1 MVDNVAFTINLFGA
15 QKDIYWYGI
24 IIACGMLM
32 GIWVATYN
40 ARRRGYK
47 SEMVLDIA
55 LIAVIMAVIGARV
68 HYVLFSWEYYKG
80 GPFIDVFKIWNGG
93 LAIYGGLIGG
103 LLGVFVYSIFAKK
116 RFLSLADVLIPSLI
130 LGQAIGRW
138 GNFVNQEAYGWLIKN
153 PAWTFFPAAV
163 FIRTEGN
170 FHMATFFY
178 ESMWDFAVFAF
189 LMNYMRKNRR
199 EGNVLFFYLV
209 LYGFGRMIIEGFR
222 MDSQILFN
230 TGLRVNQLI
239 SALFV
244 IFGALMLLIR
254 KNARIVEAYR
264 VPLFPKSEKQQKRM
278 EEKAEQRAHE
288 EDLSNLSDDLKLMDD
303 DARMKR
309 RQPNPKSTEQ
319 EQEIETE
326 PEQDKPEQ

>member
-1 MVDNVAFTINLFGA
+1 
-15 QKDIYWYGI
+15 
-24 IIACGMLM
+24 
-32 GIWVATYN
+32 
-40 ARRRGYK
+40 
-47 SEMVLDIA
+47 
-55 LIAVIMAVIGARV
+55 
-68 HYVLFSWEYYKG
+68 
-80 GPFIDVFKIWNGG
+80 
-93 LAIYGGLIGG
+93 
-103 LLGVFVYSIFAKK
+103 
-116 RFLSLADVLIPSLI
+116 
-130 LGQAIGRW
+130 
-138 GNFVNQEAYGWLIKN
+138 
-153 PAWTFFPAAV
+153 
-163 FIRTEGN
+163 
-170 FHMATFFY
+170 MATFFY